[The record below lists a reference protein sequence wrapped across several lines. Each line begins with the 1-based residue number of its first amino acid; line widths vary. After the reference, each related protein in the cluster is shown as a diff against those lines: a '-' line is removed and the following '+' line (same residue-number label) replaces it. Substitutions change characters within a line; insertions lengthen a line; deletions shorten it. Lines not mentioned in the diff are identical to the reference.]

1 MGNADDSGLS
11 SPPVAAWTVLGESV
25 LGASHVRDARP
36 NQDAWLADTLANGVV
51 VMAVADGHGG
61 ALHCRSD
68 RGSRFAAECAIAVM
82 HAWRDDGDFERFS
95 RQFPASLVTAWRE
108 RVSADLDAA
117 ALGRAEV
124 PASGLPPGRGVD
136 ELFDNPVLA
145 YGTTVLVAIVR
156 TDRIWFAQLGDGD
169 CLAVDGSGTVR
180 RPVPGDDALAG
191 NMTTSLCQQDAAA
204 QFRTAQ
210 IGPCGADDDA
220 RMRLVLLST
229 DGYANAFK
237 TDRDFLQIGGD
248 YLNWIDEQGV
258 AAVAR
263 QLPEVLAEATLRGSG
278 DDVTL
283 LMAYSTNRPLASGVA
298 KGHPGGVGLTDIGLS
313 GKKSARTGSARSPV
327 PTWIWAWA
335 ALATIAAAL
344 AIGWP
349 VLQPRLDRSVAPDAV
364 PARPPGADQSSN
376 SGAGVRRA
384 PRSDTGRGTN
394 QGAPE
399 AGGKTERGQP

>member
-1 MGNADDSGLS
+1 MGDAADAGLTS
-11 SPPVAAWTVLGESV
+11 RATAPWTVLGDSV
-25 LGASHVRDARP
+25 LGASHVRDGRP
-36 NQDAWLADTLANGVV
+36 NQDAWLAETLADGAALL
-51 VMAVADGHGG
+51 AVADGHGG

-68 RGSRFAAECAIAVM
+68 RGSRFAAECAITVM
-82 HAWRDDGDFERFS
+82 RAWRDDGDFEDFAR
-95 RQFPASLVTAWRE
+95 RFPASLVSAWRE
-108 RVSADLDAA
+108 RVAADLATDV
-117 ALGRAEV
+117 LGRAEV
-124 PASGLPPGRGVD
+124 PAAGWQNGRSAD
-136 ELFDNPVLA
+136 ELLDNPVLA

-156 TDRIWFAQLGDGD
+156 ADRIWFAQLGDGD
-169 CLAVDGSGTVR
+169 CLVVHTGGAVR
-180 RPVPGDDALAG
+180 RPVPGDDTLAG

-210 IGPCGADDDA
+210 IDRLSASDGA
-220 RMRLVLLST
+220 RVRLVLLST

-237 TDRDFLQIGGD
+237 TDHDFLQIGGD
-248 YLNWIDEQGV
+248 YLNWLDEQG
-258 AAVAR
+258 AAVVGR
-263 QLPEVLAEATLRGSG
+263 QLPGVLAEATQQGSG

-298 KGHPGGVGLTDIGLS
+298 KGHPGGVGLTDIGRS
-313 GKKSARTGSARSPV
+313 GKTSLRTGSARSPV

-335 ALATIAAAL
+335 AVATIAAAL

-399 AGGKTERGQP
+399 AGGKTDRGQP